1 MNRSIIFLLLSILF
15 VFGCSESSKKTNSD
29 AIARVN
35 ETYLYTA
42 DIQNL
47 VPAGTPKKD
56 SITLVK
62 DFITRWATQ
71 QLVFEKAE
79 KNCTKSQQQ
88 EFEELI
94 NQYKIDLYTKAYFE
108 ALVQTKIDTLIT
120 EQEIETYYKK
130 NKNNFKATEP
140 LVKMR
145 YINLVKGSAKFPS
158 INAKFTRFSK
168 KDKQELQKQ
177 AIQFK
182 SYALNDSLWIDT
194 NQVYE
199 KLPFINQENR
209 DRFIAVGKSYQFT
222 DSSSVWLVKVK
233 DMINKNNILPLQYC
247 KPTIKQILIN
257 KRKID
262 LINKIQKELTN
273 DAIKDN
279 DFEIFK

>member
-1 MNRSIIFLLLSILF
+1 MKRVVVLVGIIFLL
-15 VFGCSESSKKTNSD
+15 GCAEASKGDNSD

-35 ETYLYTA
+35 DAYLYPA

-47 VPAGTPKKD
+47 VPAGTSKKD

-71 QLVFEKAE
+71 QLLMNKAE
-79 KNCTKSQQQ
+79 KNVNKTQQQ

-94 NQYKIDLYTKAYFE
+94 NQYKIDLYTKAYLE
-108 ALVQTKIDTLIT
+108 GLVQTKIDTLIT
-120 EQEIETYYKK
+120 EQEIETYYQK
-130 NKNNFKATEP
+130 NKTNFRATEP

-145 YINLVKGSAKFPS
+145 YINLVKGSSKFS
-158 INAKFTRFSK
+158 AINTKFSRFSK
-168 KDKQELQKQ
+168 KDKQDLQKQ

-182 SYALNDSLWIDT
+182 SYALNDSLWIDS

-209 DRFIAVGKSYQFT
+209 DKYIASGMAYQYT

-247 KPTIKQILIN
+247 KPTIKQILLN
-257 KRKID
+257 NRKTD
-262 LINKIQKELTN
+262 LINKIQKEITN